1 MPVTEKTFEAVVL
14 EDPEGRWELYRG
26 RLREKPPMSFAHNY
40 ASRALVA
47 QLVHQLDPSHY
58 QVLQNAGHLR
68 TKSGDTFIPDVAIVP
83 VALMRPFRDRP
94 ASVEIYDDPLPF
106 VAEIWSPSTG
116 GYDIDTKIPAYR
128 ERGDAE
134 IWRLHPFEQTLTIWR
149 RQPDGSYAER
159 RLSGGI
165 VHLHALS
172 DVAIPL
178 DELFRL
184 P

>member
-40 ASRALVA
+40 ASRTLVV
-47 QLVHQLDPSHY
+47 QLLRQLDLSCY
-58 QVLQNAGHLR
+58 QVLQNAGHVR
-68 TKSGDTFIPDVAIVP
+68 TRRGDTFIPDVAIVP
-83 VALMRPFRDRP
+83 VGLMKPFRERP
-94 ASVEIYDDPLPF
+94 ASLEIYDDPLPF
-106 VAEIWSPSTG
+106 IAEIWSPSTG

-128 ERGDAE
+128 ERGDEE
-134 IWRLHPFEQTLTIWR
+134 IWRLHPFEQTLSIWR

-159 RLSGGI
+159 RQSTGM
-165 VHLHALS
+165 VQLHALP
-172 DVAIPL
+172 DVAIIL

>member
-26 RLREKPPMSFAHNY
+26 RLREKPPMSFAHNHV
-40 ASRALVA
+40 SRALVA
-47 QLVHQLDPSHY
+47 LLMRQLDPSHY
-58 QVLQNAGHLR
+58 QVLQNAGHVR
-68 TKSGDTFIPDVAIVP
+68 TRRGDTFIPDVAIVP
-83 VALMRPFRDRP
+83 VALMKPFRERP
-94 ASVEIYDDPLPF
+94 ASLEIYDDPLPF
-106 VAEIWSPSTG
+106 IAEIWSPSTG

-128 ERGDAE
+128 ERGDEE

-149 RQPDGSYAER
+149 RQADGSYVQVLAR
-159 RLSGGI
+159 DGTVR
-165 VHLHALS
+165 LHALP